1 MNYYSFIEISL
12 ISLFFNDN
20 SKIYKLKVFG
30 VSVRSIEVP
39 LKTSIPLLPD
49 DLKIQPQVAVANK

>member
-49 DLKIQPQVAVANK
+49 DLKIQPQVAAANK

>member
-20 SKIYKLKVFG
+20 SKIYKLRVFG

-49 DLKIQPQVAVANK
+49 DLKIQPQVAAANK

>member
-20 SKIYKLKVFG
+20 SKIYKLRVFG

-49 DLKIQPQVAVANK
+49 YLKIQPQVAAANK

>member
-20 SKIYKLKVFG
+20 SKICKLKVFG
-30 VSVRSIEVP
+30 VSEHSIEVP